1 MTEVIFEFLNK
12 IGFVHPLHPAL
23 THIPMGMVMGAVTFR
38 LVSFLPRL
46 KILARTGYHC
56 IILGLLGMAPTAFSG
71 YLDWQHT
78 FGGHWDFLIVLKM
91 VLAVILTVLL
101 ATIVFVDDPEN
112 PRFDKKTLFYLLT
125 LLLVIGLGFSGGE
138 LTHQLLQAAL
148 HK

>member
-46 KILARTGYHC
+46 KVMARTGYHC
-56 IILGLLGMAPTAFSG
+56 IILGLLGMFPTAFSG

-78 FGGHWDFLIVLKM
+78 FGGNWDFLIILKM
-91 VLAVILTVLL
+91 ILAVILTVLL
-101 ATIVFVDDPEN
+101 AAIAIVDDPEN

-125 LLLVIGLGFSGGE
+125 LLLAIGLGFSGGE

-148 HK
+148 HG

>member
-1 MTEVIFEFLNK
+1 MTEVIFEFLSK
-12 IGFVHPLHPAL
+12 IGFVHPLHPAF

-46 KILARTGYHC
+46 KVLARTGYHC
-56 IILGLLGMAPTAFSG
+56 IILGLLGMFPTAFSG

-78 FGGHWDFLIVLKM
+78 FGGTWEFLIILKM
-91 VLAVILTVLL
+91 VLAIILTVLL
-101 ATIVFVDDPEN
+101 AAIAFVDDPEN

-125 LLLVIGLGFSGGE
+125 LLLAIGLGFSGGE

-148 HK
+148 HG